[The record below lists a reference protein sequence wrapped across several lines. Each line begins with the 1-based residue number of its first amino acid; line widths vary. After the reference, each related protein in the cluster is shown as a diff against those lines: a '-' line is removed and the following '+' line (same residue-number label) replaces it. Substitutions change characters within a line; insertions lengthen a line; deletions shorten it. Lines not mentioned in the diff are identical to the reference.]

1 MRNNIKIVYYNTN
14 RVHLTTDDS
23 IGLRDNEW
31 ARVRT
36 HTHNKKSGGSADDI
50 EFNENVCH
58 LFSFFIAFL
67 SHADTIL
74 FMQSVDRGAIMWL
87 GESLQSLSDFDMAFY
102 AQCIHDKCDRRAISA
117 VLFISLNPN
126 ISIHLD

>member
-1 MRNNIKIVYYNTN
+1 MTLLDYATMGERKCV
-14 RVHLTTDDS
+14 R
-23 IGLRDNEW
+23 
-31 ARVRT
+31 ART